1 MMRHLSLVLLLPSLV
16 LPGQGR
22 AQQPERDAGKL
33 VVRQGGVIV
42 GEEEFSVERVSG
54 GINLIVTA
62 SYPPAV
68 PNRLAA
74 SFGPRRITVRL
85 ASNGTEVAREYP
97 GGAQTIVV
105 AEHALSLYAV
115 AGGLAP
121 GPVTIQGAGSPS
133 RRSGT
138 LEDRGREPLPQLD
151 GSLARR
157 VTLRAGEEVIELWYD
172 SAGRLVRIA
181 IPAKDLTAERAAR

>member
-172 SAGRLVRIA
+172 AAGRLMRIA
-181 IPAKDLTAERAAR
+181 IPAKDLTAERAVR

>member
-138 LEDRGREPLPQLD
+138 LEDRGQEPLPQLD

>member
-181 IPAKDLTAERAAR
+181 IPAKDLTAERAVR